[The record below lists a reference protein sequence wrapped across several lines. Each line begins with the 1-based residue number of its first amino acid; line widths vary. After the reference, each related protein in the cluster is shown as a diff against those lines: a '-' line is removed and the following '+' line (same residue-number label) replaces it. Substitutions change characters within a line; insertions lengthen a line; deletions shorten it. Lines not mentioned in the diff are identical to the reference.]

1 MGRIKEVE
9 EDGPNNQVIDESM
22 NMEQVKARMQEVQMG
37 ATLSGKEMGK
47 VSQMFTVQETKDETF
62 DKIISMF
69 QERLM
74 DGDTL
79 EQAVERHYDLCDY
92 DFMQLLKAK
101 ADGPVDDEDAFDYN
115 DLLSEITKTSAK
127 KLVAPK
133 KSYKLFF

>member
-1 MGRIKEVE
+1 
-9 EDGPNNQVIDESM
+9 
-22 NMEQVKARMQEVQMG
+22 
-37 ATLSGKEMGK
+37 
-47 VSQMFTVQETKDETF
+47 
-62 DKIISMF
+62 MF

-127 KLVAPK
+127 KIGSAQEKLQTILQKGTTTTKNLTCTHDIK
-133 KSYKLFF
+133 KSLLPFCG